1 MYYGFENIE
10 SNVKK
15 RRSKILIEEEKDVNM
30 MA

>member
-1 MYYGFENIE
+1 MDLKIKKIE